1 MKIIQVIETFFP
13 DSLGGTETYVLN
25 VGLLMQSRGH
35 TVYVVA
41 PTHDISQIYEYKGLT
56 VIRYKI
62 KEKVTANEFK
72 QLEPPS
78 SLNEFVKIL
87 ETINPDIVHFN
98 TLNRIINIYNVE
110 CAKKLGAR
118 VFVTPHISS
127 IFCPLSSLINHA
139 GRRCDGMIDSHRCNY
154 CFMRS
159 KKHSML
165 LSRCVSILSSLVPY
179 MPKAI
184 LSLYPP
190 ASMLKYNRRKEFKQL
205 AEYADGIVAISDWI
219 EKTLRNNGLQNV
231 YLIRQGISSVFQKQS
246 TRRYTGKDSLR
257 LIYVGRVYPIKG
269 LEVLCDAL
277 RQVEISKIQI
287 TFACVCGKD
296 TYAQS
301 IKDFIQSLPNATWLE
316 NVGQEQLQELL
327 TANDFLILPSKSE
340 MSPLVILEAFACG
353 LPVIGT
359 NIPAIADN
367 VVSGLN
373 GFLFEI
379 NDALSLARIIT
390 DLQASPAK
398 VRKVKL
404 GVQTPRT
411 FQAVSE
417 ELLHLYNRVLTN
429 E

>member
-1 MKIIQVIETFFP
+1 MKIIQVIENFFP

-25 VGLLMQSRGH
+25 VGLLMQSKGH
-35 TVYVVA
+35 TVYVIA
-41 PTHDISQIYEYKGLT
+41 PTHGISQIYEYKGLT

-62 KEKVTANEFK
+62 REKVTANEFK

-78 SLNEFVKIL
+78 SLNDFAHIL
-87 ETINPDIVHFN
+87 ETIKPDIVHFN
-98 TLNRIINIYNVE
+98 TLNRIINIFNVK
-110 CAKKLGAR
+110 CAKMMGAK
-118 VFVTPHISS
+118 VFLTPHISS
-127 IFCPLSSLINHA
+127 IFCALSSLINHI
-139 GRRCDGMIDSHRCNY
+139 GRRCDGVIADHKCNFCY
-154 CFMRS
+154 MRS
-159 KKHSML
+159 RRYNIL
-165 LSRCVSILSSLVPY
+165 LSGFVSILSSLVPY

-190 ASMLKYNRRKEFKQL
+190 VSMLKYNRRKEFKQL

-219 EKTLRNNGLQNV
+219 EKTLRSNGLQNV
-231 YLIRQGISSVFQKQS
+231 YLIRQGISRVFQKQS
-246 TRRYTGKDSLR
+246 TRRYTGKEPLR

-277 RQVEISKIQI
+277 RQVDTNEIQI

-327 TANDFLILPSKSE
+327 TENDFLILPSKSE

-379 NDALSLARIIT
+379 NDAFSLARIIS

-398 VRKVKL
+398 AQKVKL

-417 ELLHLYNRVLTN
+417 ELLQLYNRVVTN